1 MRSHFDRAS
10 PARSTRVPRR
20 HDGRGEGAGPCEG
33 ARAVEAGRIADL
45 VGYRLDGISFTP
57 LNNPLGQLVYS
68 AGRNEVDLVMVGGQV
83 IEQGK
88 LTRIDENAISTR
100 SMPRTSASNRC

>member
-1 MRSHFDRAS
+1 MDGAKALGRAKEL
-10 PARSTRVPRR
+10 ARSRR
-20 HDGRGEGAGPCEG
+20 AESPTWSATGSTGSRS
-33 ARAVEAGRIADL
+33 RRSI
-45 VGYRLDGISFTP
+45 T
-57 LNNPLGQLVYS
+57 PLGQLVYS